1 MRNLCN
7 SFGVT
12 IFTDIMARIVAK
24 KYITDLKANKR
35 SIILATV
42 KVCYS
47 LFDRSI
53 IMRVPTATQRTAAI
67 SYLGF
72 DFSPKHFVAIMI
84 LKMIPVP
91 PLHAISVS
99 SQNYNAMKRPIVPT
113 ITKNN
118 PPAPLHVHR
127 TAF

>member
-1 MRNLCN
+1 M
-7 SFGVT
+7 SS
-12 IFTDIMARIVAK
+12 RIVA
-24 KYITDLKANKR
+24 
-35 SIILATV
+35 TV
-42 KVCYS
+42 NVCYS
-47 LFDRSI
+47 LFERSI
-53 IMRVPTATQRTAAI
+53 IISVPIATQLTAVM
-67 SYLGF
+67 SYLAL
-72 DFSPKHFVAIMI
+72 DFSPKHFVAIII

-99 SQNYNAMKRPIVPT
+99 SQNYNAIKRPIVPT